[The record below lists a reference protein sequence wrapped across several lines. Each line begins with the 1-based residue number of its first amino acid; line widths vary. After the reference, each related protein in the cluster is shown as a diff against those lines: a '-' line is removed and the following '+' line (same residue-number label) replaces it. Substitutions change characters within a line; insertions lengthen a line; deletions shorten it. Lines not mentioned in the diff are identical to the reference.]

1 MGEVFKQMCADR
13 RKEPYGSRDGSIF
26 TLAYCF
32 LGRLNFAQGSHSSFY
47 KSRSDEGVAKCEL
60 SEFRRKL
67 FLRLAQSHYAPSWSL
82 DILTLIGIELMG
94 I

>member
-1 MGEVFKQMCADR
+1 MCADR

-26 TLAYCF
+26 ALAYCF